1 MGIRFDITGADE
13 IGKSIE
19 AAAKQFPYSAEKVLK
34 KEARNI
40 SKDLKSRVDSEAKG
54 HHYNGKNLS
63 DDEEKEIKKNQLAKS
78 FQTGKVIHSGS
89 KHTIAVTSKAP
100 HYHLY
105 EEGHDLVTHNR
116 KNKRGKGKIGTGK
129 KIGHVSG
136 RKTVARYMA
145 QRSEQSELIGQ
156 ELLDEILKDAGLE

>member
-1 MGIRFDITGADE
+1 MGIRAELVGM
-13 IGKSIE
+13 IE
-19 AAAKQFPYSAEKVLK
+19 FEEAIEKAAKQFPYSAEKVLK
-34 KEARNI
+34 KEARDI
-40 SKDLKSRVDSEAKG
+40 SKDLKSRVDTEAKG

-63 DDEEKEIKKNQLAKS
+63 DDEEREIKKNQLSKS
-78 FQTGKVIHSGS
+78 FQSGKVIHSGS
-89 KHTIAVTSKAP
+89 KYTTAVTSKAP

-136 RKTVARYMA
+136 RKTAARYMA
-145 QRSEQSELIGQ
+145 QRAENSEEIGKKV
-156 ELLDEILKDAGLE
+156 LDEILKDAGLE